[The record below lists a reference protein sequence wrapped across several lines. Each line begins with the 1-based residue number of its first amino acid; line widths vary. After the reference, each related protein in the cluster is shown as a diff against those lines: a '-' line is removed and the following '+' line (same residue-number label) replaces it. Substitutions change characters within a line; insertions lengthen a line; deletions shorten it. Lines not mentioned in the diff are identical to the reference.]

1 MARTKSL
8 YGTPYYRATTKR
20 EETSGGLFMRHAT
33 VEQKEQ
39 FSNLPFY
46 ELLNVVQILLDNH
59 ETISEAWHNYRNEA
73 LSLAAKQ
80 PFFYGSF
87 PKLAEV
93 MNTIIHNKNALLQC
107 KQAIED
113 YTETQENY
121 NKEKQE
127 KTKTA

>member
-1 MARTKSL
+1 MARKKSL
-8 YGTPYYRATTKR
+8 YGTPYYRATIKR

-33 VEQKEQ
+33 EEQKEQ

-93 MNTIIHNKNALLQC
+93 MNTIIHNKNVLLQC

-121 NKEKQE
+121 NKEKQQ

>member
-8 YGTPYYRATTKR
+8 YGTPYYRATIKR

-33 VEQKEQ
+33 EEQKEQ
-39 FSNLPFY
+39 FSNIPFE
-46 ELLNVVQILLDNH
+46 ELLNAVKILLDNH

-93 MNTIIHNKNALLQC
+93 MNTIIHNKNVLMKC

-121 NKEKQE
+121 KKEQQE